1 LLWRRHLVAATASAH
16 VLRRGGA
23 AAKSLYLKRAIVTQ
37 LGLGANVPEDAI
49 YPINLGDDTGTSHA
63 IVRREVAHFA
73 WSR

>member
-1 LLWRRHLVAATASAH
+1 
-16 VLRRGGA
+16 LRRGVA

-49 YPINLGDDTGTSHA
+49 YPINLGDDTGTIHA